1 MYVIQEW
8 LKWVAVVLSP
18 PEFSEGLAELGVVQ
32 VWILIRQLPARGL
45 SPNHEGVHGSLD
57 VRLALD
63 RAAAPRRHGHQGPVV
78 TLQHLRHRVP
88 DARREPLVL
97 ALQLRDHE
105 RRVAAGSGWGCRRVR
120 VRLLRGHG
128 AGRAGWTARRLR
140 AGLILLLRHDD
151 RFCSQTR
158 DARIQLLQWGFP
170 HPKSFRRCCSPS
182 GSTEAHWWS
191 AWRSARLWGAST
203 RGWRAA
209 PPADARWWTLHPWSA
224 PIGSARFT
232 K

>member
-1 MYVIQEW
+1 M
-8 LKWVAVVLSP
+8 
-18 PEFSEGLAELGVVQ
+18 Q

-57 VRLALD
+57 VRLVLD

-78 TLQHLRHRVP
+78 ALQHLGHRVP

-105 RRVAAGSGWGCRRVR
+105 RRVAAGSGGGCRRVR

-158 DARIQLLQWGFP
+158 DARIQLLQCGFP
-170 HPKSFRRCCSPS
+170 QQKKVSDAAAVHPGAQRRTDGAHDGQPDF
-182 GSTEAHWWS
+182 EA
-191 AWRSARLWGAST
+191 LP
-203 RGWRAA
+203 RADEE
-209 PPADARWWTLHPWSA
+209 PLLPRTLV
-224 PIGSARFT
+224 GGRFT
-232 K
+232 RDQLRLAQHTSQNKVI